1 MAGDGLAEIMVN
13 FVLPP
18 NAGINGI
25 SPKSLL
31 LTYSV
36 EKLLL
41 NI

>member
-31 LTYSV
+31 LTQRGRY
-36 EKLLL
+36 LCFLC
-41 NI
+41 